1 MDQDH
6 LYNRAMG
13 LRYDPERAHRAVASG
28 VVGYDGPLDRSNGF
42 GLEGSDLYLET
53 AGDERESRLGDI
65 ELELYE
71 LFKDPTPSEEVVE
84 AVLMLEVE
92 KTMLKEEIAIEV
104 VANNPLDTE
113 RLMKELEKLQDDR
126 VEALKDYLTL
136 NLMEEGMKGAPIDEE
151 MFEEADLL
159 SRFIAVANPEKTPQ
173 GLVDVAKAMK
183 EAIVARIELNR
194 VLTA

>member
-1 MDQDH
+1 MYQDH

-13 LRYDPERAHRAVASG
+13 LRYDPERARRAVANG

-42 GLEGSDLYLET
+42 EEEMADFHMEV
-53 AGDERESRLGDI
+53 LGDDREYRLSEI

-71 LFKDPTPSEEVVE
+71 LFRDPSPSEESIE

-92 KTMLKEEIAIEV
+92 KTMIKEEIAMEV
-104 VANNPLDTE
+104 VANNPLDTK
-113 RLMKELEKLQDDR
+113 RLMTELEKLHDDR

-136 NLMEEGMKGAPIDEE
+136 NLMEHSLDGAPIDEE
-151 MFEEADLL
+151 MYQEAELL
-159 SRFIAVANPEKTPQ
+159 GEFIAVANPEKTSQ

-183 EAIVARIELNR
+183 DAIVARIELNR
-194 VLTA
+194 VFAA